1 VSKLEGIH
9 LQRLQELNNP
19 HVLEIV
25 NWAIELCKPDKVT
38 VLTDSEEDQAYVR
51 ELAIKNGEET
61 PLKLQGHTV
70 HFDGYFDQARDKDR
84 TKYLVSDVEASGLG
98 EEALDRETGLKEMFS
113 LLDGAMRGK
122 EMLVLFYCLG
132 PTNSAFSIPALQ
144 ITDSA
149 YVAHSEN
156 ILYRTGYE
164 EFKRLNGSKDFFYFI
179 HSAGRLENGVSADID
194 KRRIYID
201 LEENRVFTVNNQYA
215 GNSVG
220 LKKLALRLAIQK
232 ASREGWLAEHMF
244 IMGAK
249 GPNGRVTYFTGAFPS
264 ACGKTSTA
272 MIPGGV
278 IVGDDIAYLR
288 NVDGQVRAVNV
299 ERGMFGIIEDVSE
312 KNDPVIYAALTRPG
326 EVIFGNVLVHDGTP
340 YWTGMGVEIPDSGFN
355 YAGEWYPGKKGPDGK
370 EVPPSHKNARYT
382 LRLDELSNADPAME
396 DPAGVPVSGFIYGG
410 RDSDTSVPVSQSLS
424 FAHGVMLGACLES
437 ETTAATLGQQ
447 GVRKHNPMANSD
459 FLTISLGRYIQNYLD
474 FAKDLKEKPVVFST
488 NYFLRKDGSGAY
500 LNDIL
505 DKKVWIMWMEG
516 RVNGDFDAIKTPIGY
531 IPKYEDLKKLF
542 KEHLDK
548 DYTEEEYIEQFSI
561 RVDKY
566 LAKYER
572 MEAIF
577 SKHDDLPEAFI
588 QELQNQKQLL
598 LEAKEKYGSVITP
611 AALS

>member
-1 VSKLEGIH
+1 MSKLEGIH

-201 LEENRVFTVNNQYA
+201 LEENR
-215 GNSVG
+215 
-220 LKKLALRLAIQK
+220 
-232 ASREGWLAEHMF
+232 
-244 IMGAK
+244 
-249 GPNGRVTYFTGAFPS
+249 
-264 ACGKTSTA
+264 
-272 MIPGGV
+272 
-278 IVGDDIAYLR
+278 
-288 NVDGQVRAVNV
+288 
-299 ERGMFGIIEDVSE
+299 
-312 KNDPVIYAALTRPG
+312 
-326 EVIFGNVLVHDGTP
+326 
-340 YWTGMGVEIPDSGFN
+340 
-355 YAGEWYPGKKGPDGK
+355 
-370 EVPPSHKNARYT
+370 
-382 LRLDELSNADPAME
+382 
-396 DPAGVPVSGFIYGG
+396 
-410 RDSDTSVPVSQSLS
+410 
-424 FAHGVMLGACLES
+424 
-437 ETTAATLGQQ
+437 
-447 GVRKHNPMANSD
+447 
-459 FLTISLGRYIQNYLD
+459 
-474 FAKDLKEKPVVFST
+474 FS
-488 NYFLRKDGSGAY
+488 
-500 LNDIL
+500 
-505 DKKVWIMWMEG
+505 
-516 RVNGDFDAIKTPIGY
+516 P
-531 IPKYEDLKKLF
+531 
-542 KEHLDK
+542 
-548 DYTEEEYIEQFSI
+548 
-561 RVDKY
+561 
-566 LAKYER
+566 
-572 MEAIF
+572 
-577 SKHDDLPEAFI
+577 
-588 QELQNQKQLL
+588 
-598 LEAKEKYGSVITP
+598 
-611 AALS
+611 